1 MVLFAHFHMALGLR
15 ALRIRQG
22 VSASDL
28 CKAAGLPQGDVNR
41 IERGQFILDYLTAAR
56 LTNALAVGLA
66 EIAVSAHQI
75 DFARVKHEFDLLIE
89 AEASKPTD

>member
-22 VSASDL
+22 VSAWDL
-28 CKAAGLPQGDVNR
+28 CEAAGLPQGEVDR
-41 IERGQFILDYLTAAR
+41 IERGQSVLDYLTAAR
-56 LTNALAVGLA
+56 LTNALGVGLA

-75 DFARVKHEFDLLIE
+75 DFARVKREFDLLAE
-89 AEASKPTD
+89 AEALGHTD